1 MPTYDYRCKACG
13 HTFDEFQSITDKPL
27 KKCPKCGGTLQR
39 LLGTG
44 SGIIFKGSG
53 FYATDYRRGTPPSST
68 DGATGASASKSDS
81 ASTQTGNEQRDID
94 QQRQQ
99 RLQKLAT

>member
-27 KKCPKCGGTLQR
+27 KKCPACGGAVER

-53 FYATDYRRGTPPSST
+53 FYATDYRRGTPPPSSNRTAGNAAGKTDSTSAQGGST
-68 DGATGASASKSDS
+68 DKGKSSGQDAGAP
-81 ASTQTGNEQRDID
+81 
-94 QQRQQ
+94 
-99 RLQKLAT
+99 QK